1 MMNNTKEGLF
11 SIHFDQNFIPK
22 EFGFQSAKNW
32 KPYVWG
38 GLNLSGQI
46 KFLMFA
52 SYRMFS

>member
-11 SIHFDQNFIPK
+11 SIRFDQNFIPK